1 MARGTHR
8 RHVSTGRVSLV
19 ARVVHVVGKCGG
31 VVGAVGRSME
41 EVPGV
46 GLITI
51 GVYVE
56 SVIAP
61 AFILHDLVD
70 HAAIAVVGIL
80 QWQCP

>member
-1 MARGTHR
+1 M
-8 RHVSTGRVSLV
+8 VY
-19 ARVVHVVGKCGG
+19 VVGKYGG
-31 VVGAVGRSME
+31 VAGAVGRSME

-46 GLITI
+46 GLVTV
-51 GVYVE
+51 GVHVE